1 MQDGR
6 DLVLSRTLKAIHKA
20 IKDSG
25 KPRNAFRG
33 VGMGHSGVIDADK
46 ALGTTLSCPGQM
58 VAWKQFPLMDLPEQR
73 RTGALFDET
82 GGATGFRFRTERWFA
97 SWSEPRL

>member
-25 KPRNAFRG
+25 KPTKVVRG
-33 VGMGHSGVIDADK
+33 VAMGHSGVIDADK
-46 ALGTTLSCPGQM
+46 ALGTILSSPGLTS
-58 VAWKQFPLMDLPEQR
+58 KNTRPPR
-73 RTGALFDET
+73 GLF
-82 GGATGFRFRTERWFA
+82 RMR
-97 SWSEPRL
+97 S